1 MPRPKPKNAKPPV
14 TDYRHQAK
22 RKHIPP
28 AGLAD
33 ECETGLHFTKLI
45 TALDQ

>member
-1 MPRPKPKNAKPPV
+1 MPRPKSKAAKPPV

-28 AGLAD
+28 AGLAAQ
-33 ECETGLHFTKLI
+33 GAI
-45 TALDQ
+45 TRASEAAR

>member
-1 MPRPKPKNAKPPV
+1 MPRPKSKAAKPPV

-28 AGLAD
+28 AGLAA
-33 ECETGLHFTKLI
+33 HVA
-45 TALDQ
+45 TAKASEAAP